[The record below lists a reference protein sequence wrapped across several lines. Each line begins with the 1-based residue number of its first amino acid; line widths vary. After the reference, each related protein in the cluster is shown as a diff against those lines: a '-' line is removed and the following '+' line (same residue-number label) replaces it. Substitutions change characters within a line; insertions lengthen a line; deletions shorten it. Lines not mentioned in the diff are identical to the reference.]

1 MQIKIDDM
9 RTRKLLN
16 DLDDIIEDSWKSAGR
31 KFKDVTPIRSGNA
44 RNNTYQRGDV
54 IAGDYAYA
62 ARLDEGWSKQF
73 DGKGM
78 SEPTVEHF
86 VDELNAKVGRL

>member
-1 MQIKIDDM
+1 MQIKIEDTG
-9 RTRKLLN
+9 TRKLLN
-16 DLDDIIEDSWKSAGR
+16 QLNDIVEDSWKSAGR
-31 KFKDVTPIRSGNA
+31 RFKEVTPIRSGNA

-73 DGKGM
+73 GGKGM
-78 SEPTVEHF
+78 STPAVEHF